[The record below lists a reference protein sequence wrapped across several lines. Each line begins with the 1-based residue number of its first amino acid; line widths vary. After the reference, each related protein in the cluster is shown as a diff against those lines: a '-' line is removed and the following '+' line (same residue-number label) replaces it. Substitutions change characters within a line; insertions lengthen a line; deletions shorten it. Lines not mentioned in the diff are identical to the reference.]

1 MNTETLLRKI
11 ITAHLLREGHD
22 VRAIE
27 YVLSNYDLTSYLLE
41 DPLKIINEQV
51 ERVSKAVAI

>member
-51 ERVSKAVAI
+51 NRVSKAVEI

>member
-1 MNTETLLRKI
+1 MNIELQLRKV
-11 ITAHLLREGHD
+11 ITAHLLCEGHD

-41 DPLKIINEQV
+41 DPLKIIIEQV
-51 ERVSKAVAI
+51 NRVSKAVEI

>member
-1 MNTETLLRKI
+1 MSTELQLRKV

-22 VRAIE
+22 VRAVE

-41 DPLKIINEQV
+41 DPLKIITEQV
-51 ERVSKAVAI
+51 NRVSKAVEI

>member
-1 MNTETLLRKI
+1 MNVELQLRKV

-51 ERVSKAVAI
+51 ERVSKAVEI